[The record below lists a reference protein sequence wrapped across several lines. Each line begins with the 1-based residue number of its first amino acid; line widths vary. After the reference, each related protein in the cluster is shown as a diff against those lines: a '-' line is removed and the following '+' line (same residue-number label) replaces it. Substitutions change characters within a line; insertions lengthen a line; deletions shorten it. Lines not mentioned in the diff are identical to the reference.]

1 MQDEPSALNEPIPPG
16 DGPLW
21 RVARHLG
28 VYSVGS
34 AISLVASFALLPVY
48 ATQFS
53 PGQFGVVATGQ
64 VISVFAITLARLGL
78 ASGMFRFL
86 AVYHAEGDAGG
97 ADRVVTTSLAAAV
110 LSSLVVTLVMLGG
123 WAALGSGSSPDVQLS
138 GTLIAAN
145 VVASAPAEMAI
156 FAFRAKQQ
164 SVSYVVL
171 TSVTTVLTVI
181 LTIALVMLFHGGV
194 VAVFSSALIAN
205 SLASLAGLIALRQHL
220 KIGAFSRQELRQAL
234 RFGVPGVP
242 ALLADWVMQFSDR
255 LFLTRFAGL
264 AQVGIYSLG
273 YRIGMIEQQV
283 LGTATQAA
291 WDPFV
296 LSEYRA
302 TDGAR
307 TIGRVATYFAI
318 VGMALVLL
326 ISASAP
332 ILLMLINARSEY
344 FAATPVV
351 FLIAFANFFAAMQH
365 LLAAPTSIR
374 LRPELNLLF
383 RGLGAVVNIILN
395 VALILNFGM
404 LGAAWSTVVTFVFT
418 AVVTDVVS
426 RRLFRIAYEYRKLL
440 LIVAGGVLVQVCLDL
455 AQRSGIFLLTGSS
468 PLWSMALFAGW
479 ILVTRTF
486 SLEEVR
492 ALVRRLRRTPSAVP
506 EEG

>member
-1 MQDEPSALNEPIPPG
+1 MPDEPSALSEPIPLG

-78 ASGMFRFL
+78 SSGMFRFL

-97 ADRVVTTSLAAAV
+97 ADRVITTSVAAAV

-123 WAALGSGSSPDVQLS
+123 WAVFMSGSSPDVQLS
-138 GTLIAAN
+138 GNLIAAN
-145 VVASAPAEMAI
+145 VVASAPSEMAT

-171 TSVTTVLTVI
+171 TSATTIVTVI
-181 LTIALVMLFHGGV
+181 LTIAFVLVLHGGV
-194 VAVFSSALIAN
+194 VAVFASALIAN
-205 SLASLAGLIALRQHL
+205 SLASVAGLIALRRHL
-220 KIGAFSRQELRQAL
+220 KLNAYSWRELRQAL

-302 TDGAR
+302 TDGSR

-318 VGMALVLL
+318 VGVALVVL
-326 ISASAP
+326 ISSSAP
-332 ILLMLINARSEY
+332 ILLMVIHARSEY
-344 FAATPVV
+344 FAATPVI

-374 LRPELNLLF
+374 LKPELGTLL

-395 VALILNFGM
+395 FVLISSFGM
-404 LGAAWSTVVTFVFT
+404 LGAAWSTVLTFVFT
-418 AVVTDVVS
+418 AVVTDVVC
-426 RRLFRIAYEYRKLL
+426 RRLWPIAYEYRKLL
-440 LIVAGGVLVQVCLDL
+440 LVVAGGILVQFCIYL
-455 AQRSGIFLLTGSS
+455 AQRSGIFLLTGLS
-468 PLWSMALFAGW
+468 PLWSVALFGGW
-479 ILVTRTF
+479 ILVTGTF
-486 SLEEVR
+486 SVAEVR
-492 ALVRRLRRTPSAVP
+492 ALVRRLRRTAVS
-506 EEG
+506 